1 MPKKAP
7 TKKAPTTNAPT
18 MTIRSP
24 EGLAQVASALSW
36 FALGVILILLAFL
49 AYDYVANG
57 YGLHP
62 IAALGVAGVATILC
76 ALMDGLTKAQPYVIE
91 GQDLPIALPLN
102 RKV

>member
-1 MPKKAP
+1 M
-7 TKKAPTTNAPT
+7 TKKAPATNAQNLPLSSLE
-18 MTIRSP
+18 RQ
-24 EGLAQVASALSW
+24 AQIASAISW

-49 AYDYVANG
+49 AYDYMANG